1 MSKVTNKVNPINYD
15 WWKEDKENSQE
26 TTETTGTSDIPESVV
41 VDMPKE
47 ETKDDTTTVSPPSY
61 KRPIHE
67 TVVEENPDKELLE
80 RMQMSA
86 DLGKFATGLQW
97 DSVHNTLRNAGVN
110 PVSAKIAEDRLNGD
124 KEVGDYLTQIGMP
137 VDEEGYLDM
146 TYRPTEKGW
155 IKKIY
160 DEYIKKGYLE
170 AERDANGN
178 IVNLRRNREAS
189 VAPFIEEAVRNTPLP
204 KSFTAG
210 SQSKY
215 FSDITQSVI
224 AQMPKDENGRI
235 LYNGQYF
242 PFDEVYTGLYPAIA
256 QKVHEDML
264 DSNKEYF
271 DANFLRA
278 TGQTY
283 EDWYR
288 GYASKRVDE
297 MEVRIGE
304 LRDAVASDAEKVAYA
319 KGREVAMSSATL
331 VPASV
336 LGWASGKGAAAESK
350 KMFDDALEEINNFR
364 KNNFG
369 SGFQESFDT
378 LGFLTF
384 GLADLGST
392 YTQMQLL
399 EKARRGD
406 TLSDTEKNVLELL
419 NIQQEFA
426 TIKENLGWEASLGSK
441 IGSGI
446 GATVE
451 VLGPFGGAMMG
462 TSMVGNVVKL
472 STGVAKGAFKANV
485 KAVGKNILNNTLVGY
500 MRGAIAAP
508 LMPNTYTEYTKAL
521 KSQYAFNEDGS
532 ISFTPKNKRLAYMS
546 AYIDG
551 MNEIASEVY
560 GSTIGELI
568 GYGARTFGRV
578 TKLNKV
584 VDALY
589 TPVSKKVDDVL
600 SKVGDTPKAMA
611 FRRAVSNFV
620 DPMKG
625 LDPET
630 RELLRVA
637 GVQDGIF
644 AEATSEVA
652 GDFMATVMKDMVGAE
667 VNYDDYHDKDF
678 WLMQLAVA
686 GLYGGTM
693 STIGKAGE
701 AVSTYNYIAGVGE
714 QNRRIIDSVESAELR
729 DMLLAITADG
739 NIDRA
744 YIKLAGI
751 DWSAYHPT
759 DKDKAASFVRGSY
772 ALHAAMGSVQEDKRA
787 RAFAAEAQKLTS
799 NAYRGK
805 DGYTPVSNDPSLI
818 EVESEGR
825 TYYVIS
831 GVPADKSDTSML
843 NCVDMETG
851 EQKAILAAKANV
863 TSIKGVNEVLQQRYN
878 EMFSAQVEAERIES
892 IKSAYGQMERPTAEI
907 AKSLMAQCGIIPP
920 KEGDVVTLAD
930 GRSVEV
936 MQDLEDGTYVVRLQD
951 RVPLLFTVPFYNL
964 KSNDT
969 LTAAAQEL
977 MLGGKVESA
986 TREAVE
992 IADKAVENG
1001 AEVATSEAPSAQSNS
1016 VEQRFSIKEAGVA
1029 SEAQTTM
1036 EAQETEVANAV
1047 EDMENIPTTEDGEV
1061 DYDAIKSPTTF
1072 AKAYVKEAGSVKQAR
1087 TEVKEMRAAA
1097 EQELQKI
1104 VERGGKEY
1112 TASKKRAAAREQRA
1126 IQERIAFYDA
1136 VAREMELLETKTE
1149 AEFSN
1154 IIENE
1159 YSVQVS
1165 APVKKV
1171 VDGLAKELGLKV
1183 RFVEDADGQNAY
1195 ILGNE
1200 VVISY
1205 KNRQKSIAFLIG
1217 HEYTHRMQD
1226 VSPKQYAKFKSMVRE
1241 AIGEERWNSLV
1252 ENLKKEYEKQGKS
1265 ITDTQLEDEV
1275 TADAAGELVENRDVF
1290 IEHLQHK
1297 ASDVGFLGFL
1307 RTIFRGLANTLRRI
1321 GATDREKTILDI
1333 VSQLDYLI
1341 GSAARNVAKTS
1352 AQGEARYSARIA
1364 PEMDAT
1370 YLDAVERGDM
1380 EKAQQM
1386 VMEAAKLAM
1395 PNTKVVDEYGNPKV
1409 VYHQTNHS
1417 VYINRETGQN
1427 WDELDWRERMEW
1439 DERDDWDDY
1448 WEERDFN
1455 TFSRVNARTTQELDG
1470 FFFAPEYDEY
1480 HEYGDR
1486 TISAF
1491 LNITNPASFGD
1502 YNIDASRNNAGRD
1515 ERIRLQNEG
1524 YDGVINEEDGAI
1536 YEYIA
1541 FNPNQIKSAD
1551 PVTYDDNGNVIPL
1564 SERFNPRKE
1573 DIRYSM
1579 MSSIR
1584 ALNDALI
1591 DYYDT
1596 HDIEG
1601 LLSDIQEINE
1611 KLALN
1616 HPYLANTILDYVE
1629 DGNAEK
1635 VVERIKY
1642 LVDGFDEGYEYTTGE
1657 DIRYSLSNPYGG
1669 NSGYVGYSMS
1679 KRAAEARE
1687 EGRYPKSDF
1696 KKVYDMPQATLDV
1709 LVNAGV
1715 INDKEWHHTSVYG
1728 NKTTFYGWGAYGESP
1743 YMSEYYKA
1751 HKAEIDEAA
1760 KNHGD
1765 LTSFLDGF
1773 EAFETDVDANNTFI
1787 AQLKA
1792 QAEAERE
1799 AQRRAEEQLFQKR
1812 IDEYKRQMED
1822 SERKRAYVEAN
1833 LPAEFV
1839 ASNGVT
1845 IKPKG
1850 YGEYSAYRDGE
1861 AITSASSSNK
1871 RKAASKA
1878 RAEFKEQIVA
1888 PLEKAYA
1895 SQGEVKYS
1903 IITTEMDASTSAPAA
1918 ETQTI
1923 TTSNGDMIADVNEAQ
1938 GQALFSLR
1946 TYREGGRDVLADFL
1960 ATRVKDEALTE
1971 SEASEM
1977 MQQMDDI
1984 YAFCETMKDH
1994 YAPFGQWSE
2003 AKVVEGEDGK
2013 PALSVIKANGDY
2025 AMNLDFSLVC
2035 KKRRTLDA
2043 VLNKMVKSGMIKNV
2057 SQKDTTIAKINEVIR
2072 KYGFET
2078 ACALCFVDARRFQ
2091 VLKTARAFCDLYNG
2105 VVNLLVPKK
2114 KNIPINEFNF
2124 AGRSDATEVENGLE
2138 TMSDDAL
2145 NIEAVRKIGY
2155 QIVGKK
2161 KDGSDMYPKTV
2172 VAKIARHLVEH
2183 PEDRR
2188 YVSPSDF
2195 VSTAGFDKV
2204 KATKPAI
2211 MSLYNSKK
2219 GTGGPKAAYSDVQ
2232 YLNDIIKADW
2242 DADAAYAVGGV
2253 RVQSFSDYVPRMVF
2267 DYIQMVAE
2275 LAAKKLPAHAYTKEP
2290 LFAKT
2295 FGLTGLKI
2303 NLSLVPD
2310 VVADGIAAGLDAN
2323 GNYVWKTNE
2332 TFPYEE
2338 AVALQEAEGYRDNCG
2353 TIAVGVSD
2361 AHILKMLDDPNI
2373 RMVIPYH
2380 KSGLPKQVAKM
2391 NNVATFTDYTNVQNT
2406 THNGIALSKED
2417 AKNVPNY
2424 NELLREH
2431 KDARKAAQAYVEWCT
2446 ERGYTPKFAKFA
2458 THPNY
2463 YKLLEDFTTM
2473 VDGNYVPQG
2482 AMSFTFPTEQ
2492 SAFGSL
2498 ETLIEQGLEEDA
2510 VLEGMRDE
2518 RVDAIVDEV
2527 GEVLGVKPK
2536 YSLRTDGASIFYS
2549 NAQKAVLDIKQE
2561 KATPEQWLKMIEKA
2575 GGLKAGEDKWLGLSD
2590 WLKASTAK
2598 TLTKDEVLQYI
2609 ADNNFVIEE
2618 VEYADINIF
2627 DTEEYQ
2633 KYDWEFIDLEE
2644 EIRKERESETNAFMA
2659 DMKAKYDVPTKQK
2672 AFAVMT
2678 PQEHSEYE
2686 TLRRLENTMA
2696 VKMEVYSRMV
2706 EKYGTKF
2713 EESFGIAEGVQTTL
2727 RIKSQEKAAEFL
2739 GIEKLRAMSPTR
2751 KQYTTRG
2758 LENKREIALAVPS
2771 IEPYNQSDEIHFG
2784 DAGDGRAVAWIRF
2797 GETTDGEGNRVLVI
2811 DEIQSKRHQDGREKG
2826 YKDETQIKAI
2836 RERIK
2841 ELESARTEAAKKIL
2855 HRQGYSHY
2863 TDENWS
2869 KFDPDVEEKA
2879 EKGLLGSKEEMAY
2892 IKGLNEEIQN
2902 LYAEGRKLYN
2912 GIPSAPFEKNWA
2924 ELAMKRMLRYAA
2936 ENGYDYV
2943 AWTTGEQQSERYDMG
2958 NVISEIAYW
2967 KEGDEYGVS
2976 AGNNEDLQVIDQR
2989 IYSYDQL
2996 VQTFGRKIADDIAN
3010 DAGVKESVLGY
3021 PEDPNVHY
3029 INGEDLRIGGE
3040 GMKAF
3045 YDQMLPSFVKK
3056 YTKKWGAEVGEV
3068 TMPNLEENNTMHAVN
3083 VTDAMRESVMQG
3095 QPRFSII
3102 GEKGAAKI
3110 FEDDSYGSPA
3120 VDLEVAREMEAEGKD
3135 VLSIRLATGW
3145 ERGADDKWRYEIMD
3159 GEYHHPADMS
3169 QPVRLSDILDNPA
3182 LYEAYPDL
3190 ADMKVEFKPLDKNR
3204 NGYYDG
3210 KGIVINSGK
3219 GQAQNASTL
3228 IHEIQHAIQ
3237 HREGFAQGGN
3247 SKSFEEGLDEIE
3259 AKLTVLKGDFD
3270 NLIRSSKGEHLLRRL
3285 YIATKAL
3292 GKMLQINYL
3301 NAKKDIIEYDA
3312 YQRYRKLAGEVEA
3325 RNVQARHAMSRH
3337 ERAWTPIGETEDVAR
3352 ESQEFVYRTAQSSSD
3367 APRYSVRREDVD
3379 NGNIDNAI
3387 ESLDTARTELERI
3400 VKEKKLTKAE
3410 KHTVMRGVKALIS
3423 QELRDG
3429 LLRFTRNSDI
3439 LRMMD
3444 AVNEAK
3450 APDAMLNAV
3459 IRAMRSI
3466 YGIKYRKEY
3475 ARMRSLTKTK
3485 ITLGVTE
3492 VNPED
3497 FLDRLIREKKITG
3510 KEAQLVVE
3518 NYWKRVNARGVSVAK
3533 YVDNDTRQV
3542 MEFVNAM
3549 MDIEKAKALLTEDM
3563 KKKMSLGT
3571 PPQDIIRA
3579 VRTTIENDEIADG
3592 KLAEALKDESLK
3604 QQIIDITDVLEEY
3617 WTALDQ
3623 YSSIT
3628 EDKTPEEVNSVMPDI
3643 IKHMANANDTIEGL
3657 LKTGKVKL
3665 SEERKQ
3671 RKMQERY
3678 LIYDALQDMGVTN
3691 TNGDRILEDTRDFRR
3706 RVWHRV
3712 KGEVG
3717 KWPGI
3722 ALGSMEYMLR
3732 KIGVNAPMGE
3742 GRIFNHFAPKL
3753 QRAYDKTF
3761 TALAECNKAL
3771 DEKCKSLWG
3780 KTYAEM
3786 QKMAE
3791 NTKVGQTYHERDIY
3805 VTQAIYLL
3813 AMWEQ
3818 PDARAALEKKQ
3829 GMDVALVDKIRQ
3841 ALDALDPRWREFSE
3855 WVVKEFLP
3863 SRREK
3868 YNAVH
3873 RKIFGTS
3880 LGNVPN
3886 YFPIKRAGESIHSV
3900 VDVSIPEMDAL
3911 PSTIVGSIVERT
3923 KNVLPIDV
3931 ETSFFEALNE
3941 NITTME
3947 GWAEMV
3953 GIIRDFNT
3961 LLSNRTVREAMN
3973 DIAPYMYSDFKKAAQ
3988 VATLSYVG
3996 KTPDIDKNVGTVLS
4010 RMWAGTKISFR
4021 LYTAFKQLSSALLFA
4036 GYSGDPEFQARLLWR
4051 YLGSVNKARM
4061 GMMLGILRGESIL
4074 TESSVVN
4081 PDVLGNIKWCMEN
4094 LPSFRQRWESRVAG
4108 FEVMKRTLGNK
4119 SWKQRTWV
4127 NAMDE
4132 VVQKVA
4138 TFGFKPNAFV
4148 DAFTVAAGA
4157 RTIFDYEYERLQ
4169 EEEGYNEEQA
4179 RVLAIV
4185 KAEMAFNSSQQS
4197 SEGLYLAPLQV
4208 DRSLLS
4214 SAVSTFMNASFAMS
4228 RNATQGIYELIRSA
4242 SKELAEIEDMTY
4254 RRMIAPYKKVI
4265 KETIAEERAAGAFAD
4280 ENAEVSRYTE
4290 LLEAAKAQVLPRV
4303 KEIAKKK
4310 LRDAKIKAVLA
4321 VVIYGYGGQFAFQLM
4336 AELPTLLFGDDDEEK
4351 KQIVKDTAINS
4362 LWSAPL
4368 SMIPVI
4374 NLIPAAVAGYDINLF
4389 PAVDELGEDIGKII
4403 KGIAKVGVNIEV
4415 ANITVRL
4422 GLRWGLGLDIDTWK
4436 NIYLGVEN
4444 MFEDGVS
4451 AEAILKVM
4459 NGPETQIRK
4468 IIGQRRDDESE
4479 KEYIERIMRFY
4490 SIAENPMFSAY
4501 PDAGKYYEGYEI
4513 EGKGINYFDYHGGS
4527 PKGMTDRDMQRIDF
4541 EKAYRRNIV
4550 LRYGGGKEYARFKD
4564 IDEKFNEYVKTI
4576 GSPEDVYWRGYYETK
4591 MENLEE
4597 KEWSDLMTL
4606 KAEVNG
4612 YEKWLQHFTGSDESY
4627 YEVVKEVEEM
4637 KQKFNETYEQFK

>member
-1 MSKVTNKVNPINYD
+1 MA
-15 WWKEDKENSQE
+15 E
-26 TTETTGTSDIPESVV
+26 
-41 VDMPKE
+41 
-47 ETKDDTTTVSPPSY
+47 
-61 KRPIHE
+61 
-67 TVVEENPDKELLE
+67 
-80 RMQMSA
+80 
-86 DLGKFATGLQW
+86 GKT
-97 DSVHNTLRNAGVN
+97 D
-110 PVSAKIAEDRLNGD
+110 
-124 KEVGDYLTQIGMP
+124 
-137 VDEEGYLDM
+137 
-146 TYRPTEKGW
+146 
-155 IKKIY
+155 
-160 DEYIKKGYLE
+160 E
-170 AERDANGN
+170 AENVTITMYRGVDKTKQK
-178 IVNLRRNREAS
+178 REAS
-189 VAPFIEEAVRNTPLP
+189 FRNGDWITP
-204 KSFTAG
+204 S
-210 SQSKY
+210 
-215 FSDITQSVI
+215 
-224 AQMPKDENGRI
+224 R
-235 LYNGQYF
+235 
-242 PFDEVYTGLYPAIA
+242 
-256 QKVHEDML
+256 
-264 DSNKEYF
+264 
-271 DANFLRA
+271 
-278 TGQTY
+278 
-283 EDWYR
+283 
-288 GYASKRVDE
+288 
-297 MEVRIGE
+297 
-304 LRDAVASDAEKVAYA
+304 
-319 KGREVAMSSATL
+319 
-331 VPASV
+331 
-336 LGWASGKGAAAESK
+336 
-350 KMFDDALEEINNFR
+350 
-364 KNNFG
+364 
-369 SGFQESFDT
+369 
-378 LGFLTF
+378 
-384 GLADLGST
+384 
-392 YTQMQLL
+392 
-399 EKARRGD
+399 
-406 TLSDTEKNVLELL
+406 
-419 NIQQEFA
+419 
-426 TIKENLGWEASLGSK
+426 
-441 IGSGI
+441 
-446 GATVE
+446 
-451 VLGPFGGAMMG
+451 
-462 TSMVGNVVKL
+462 
-472 STGVAKGAFKANV
+472 
-485 KAVGKNILNNTLVGY
+485 
-500 MRGAIAAP
+500 
-508 LMPNTYTEYTKAL
+508 
-521 KSQYAFNEDGS
+521 
-532 ISFTPKNKRLAYMS
+532 
-546 AYIDG
+546 
-551 MNEIASEVY
+551 
-560 GSTIGELI
+560 
-568 GYGARTFGRV
+568 
-578 TKLNKV
+578 
-584 VDALY
+584 
-589 TPVSKKVDDVL
+589 
-600 SKVGDTPKAMA
+600 
-611 FRRAVSNFV
+611 
-620 DPMKG
+620 
-625 LDPET
+625 
-630 RELLRVA
+630 
-637 GVQDGIF
+637 
-644 AEATSEVA
+644 
-652 GDFMATVMKDMVGAE
+652 
-667 VNYDDYHDKDF
+667 
-678 WLMQLAVA
+678 
-686 GLYGGTM
+686 
-693 STIGKAGE
+693 
-701 AVSTYNYIAGVGE
+701 
-714 QNRRIIDSVESAELR
+714 
-729 DMLLAITADG
+729 
-739 NIDRA
+739 
-744 YIKLAGI
+744 
-751 DWSAYHPT
+751 
-759 DKDKAASFVRGSY
+759 SY
-772 ALHAAMGSVQEDKRA
+772 ALLSAPYGKA
-787 RAFAAEAQKLTS
+787 R
-799 NAYRGK
+799 
-805 DGYTPVSNDPSLI
+805 
-818 EVESEGR
+818 
-825 TYYVIS
+825 VIS
-831 GVPADKSDTSML
+831 
-843 NCVDMETG
+843 
-851 EQKAILAAKANV
+851 Q
-863 TSIKGVNEVLQQRYN
+863 
-878 EMFSAQVEAERIES
+878 
-892 IKSAYGQMERPTAEI
+892 
-907 AKSLMAQCGIIPP
+907 
-920 KEGDVVTLAD
+920 
-930 GRSVEV
+930 
-936 MQDLEDGTYVVRLQD
+936 
-951 RVPLLFTVPFYNL
+951 
-964 KSNDT
+964 
-969 LTAAAQEL
+969 
-977 MLGGKVESA
+977 
-986 TREAVE
+986 
-992 IADKAVENG
+992 
-1001 AEVATSEAPSAQSNS
+1001 
-1016 VEQRFSIKEAGVA
+1016 
-1029 SEAQTTM
+1029 
-1036 EAQETEVANAV
+1036 
-1047 EDMENIPTTEDGEV
+1047 
-1061 DYDAIKSPTTF
+1061 
-1072 AKAYVKEAGSVKQAR
+1072 
-1087 TEVKEMRAAA
+1087 EVKLKDIWWDGNSINEW
-1097 EQELQKI
+1097 
-1104 VERGGKEY
+1104 G
-1112 TASKKRAAAREQRA
+1112 
-1126 IQERIAFYDA
+1126 YDDGA
-1136 VAREMELLETKTE
+1136 NYGYRDTKNNRKLLE
-1149 AEFSN
+1149 
-1154 IIENE
+1154 
-1159 YSVQVS
+1159 
-1165 APVKKV
+1165 
-1171 VDGLAKELGLKV
+1171 
-1183 RFVEDADGQNAY
+1183 
-1195 ILGNE
+1195 
-1200 VVISY
+1200 
-1205 KNRQKSIAFLIG
+1205 
-1217 HEYTHRMQD
+1217 
-1226 VSPKQYAKFKSMVRE
+1226 
-1241 AIGEERWNSLV
+1241 
-1252 ENLKKEYEKQGKS
+1252 
-1265 ITDTQLEDEV
+1265 
-1275 TADAAGELVENRDVF
+1275 
-1290 IEHLQHK
+1290 
-1297 ASDVGFLGFL
+1297 
-1307 RTIFRGLANTLRRI
+1307 
-1321 GATDREKTILDI
+1321 
-1333 VSQLDYLI
+1333 
-1341 GSAARNVAKTS
+1341 
-1352 AQGEARYSARIA
+1352 
-1364 PEMDAT
+1364 
-1370 YLDAVERGDM
+1370 
-1380 EKAQQM
+1380 
-1386 VMEAAKLAM
+1386 
-1395 PNTKVVDEYGNPKV
+1395 
-1409 VYHQTNHS
+1409 
-1417 VYINRETGQN
+1417 
-1427 WDELDWRERMEW
+1427 
-1439 DERDDWDDY
+1439 
-1448 WEERDFN
+1448 
-1455 TFSRVNARTTQELDG
+1455 
-1470 FFFAPEYDEY
+1470 
-1480 HEYGDR
+1480 
-1486 TISAF
+1486 
-1491 LNITNPASFGD
+1491 
-1502 YNIDASRNNAGRD
+1502 
-1515 ERIRLQNEG
+1515 
-1524 YDGVINEEDGAI
+1524 
-1536 YEYIA
+1536 
-1541 FNPNQIKSAD
+1541 
-1551 PVTYDDNGNVIPL
+1551 PVTYDDAGNIIPL
-1564 SERFNPRKE
+1564 SERFNPKKE
-1573 DIRYSM
+1573 DIRYS
-1579 MSSIR
+1579 I
-1584 ALNDALI
+1584 
-1591 DYYDT
+1591 
-1596 HDIEG
+1596 
-1601 LLSDIQEINE
+1601 
-1611 KLALN
+1611 
-1616 HPYLANTILDYVE
+1616 
-1629 DGNAEK
+1629 
-1635 VVERIKY
+1635 
-1642 LVDGFDEGYEYTTGE
+1642 
-1657 DIRYSLSNPYGG
+1657 SNPYGG

-1696 KKVYDMPQATLDV
+1696 KKVYDMPQATLEA

-1728 NKTTFYGWGAYGESP
+1728 NKTTFYGWGTYGESP

-1751 HKAEIDEAA
+1751 HKTEIDEAA
-1760 KNHGD
+1760 KSHGD
-1765 LTSFLDGF
+1765 LTPFLDGF
-1773 EAFETDVDANNTFI
+1773 EEFEGNVDANDTFI

-1792 QAEAERE
+1792 QVEAERE
-1799 AQRRAEEQLFQKR
+1799 AQRREEERLFQKR
-1812 IDEYKRQMED
+1812 IDEAKRKIED

-1833 LPAEFV
+1833 LPSEFV

-1850 YGEYSAYRDGE
+1850 YGEYPAYRDGE

-1878 RAEFKEQIVA
+1878 RAEFKEQIVV

-1895 SQGEVKYS
+1895 PQSQSKFSLIGE
-1903 IITTEMDASTSAPAA
+1903 IGAANLDAV

-1923 TTSNGDMIADVNEAQ
+1923 TTSNGDMIADVNEATGQ
-1938 GQALFSLR
+1938 GRFSLR
-1946 TYREGGRDVLADFL
+1946 TYRESGRDVLADFL
-1960 ATRVKDEALTE
+1960 GTRVSDGALTE
-1971 SEASEM
+1971 AEAQDM
-1977 MQQMDDI
+1977 VQQMDDI
-1984 YAFCETMKDH
+1984 YAFCETMKDR

-2043 VLNKMVKSGMIKNV
+2043 VLNKMVKNGMLKNV

-2124 AGRSDATEVENGLE
+2124 AGRNDVTEVENGLE

-2155 QIVGKK
+2155 QVVGKK

-2172 VAKIARHLVEH
+2172 IAKIARHLVEH

-2406 THNGIALSKED
+2406 TRNGIALSKED

-2431 KDARKAAQAYVEWCT
+2431 KDARKAAQAYVDWCT

-2482 AMSFTFPTEQ
+2482 AMSFTFPTEE

-2510 VLEGMRDE
+2510 VLEGMRDVK
-2518 RVDAIVDEV
+2518 VDAIVEEV
-2527 GEVLGVKPK
+2527 GEVLGVQPK
-2536 YSLRTDGASIFYS
+2536 FSL
-2549 NAQKAVLDIKQE
+2549 
-2561 KATPEQWLKMIEKA
+2561 
-2575 GGLKAGEDKWLGLSD
+2575 
-2590 WLKASTAK
+2590 
-2598 TLTKDEVLQYI
+2598 
-2609 ADNNFVIEE
+2609 
-2618 VEYADINIF
+2618 
-2627 DTEEYQ
+2627 
-2633 KYDWEFIDLEE
+2633 
-2644 EIRKERESETNAFMA
+2644 
-2659 DMKAKYDVPTKQK
+2659 
-2672 AFAVMT
+2672 
-2678 PQEHSEYE
+2678 
-2686 TLRRLENTMA
+2686 
-2696 VKMEVYSRMV
+2696 
-2706 EKYGTKF
+2706 
-2713 EESFGIAEGVQTTL
+2713 
-2727 RIKSQEKAAEFL
+2727 
-2739 GIEKLRAMSPTR
+2739 
-2751 KQYTTRG
+2751 
-2758 LENKREIALAVPS
+2758 
-2771 IEPYNQSDEIHFG
+2771 
-2784 DAGDGRAVAWIRF
+2784 
-2797 GETTDGEGNRVLVI
+2797 
-2811 DEIQSKRHQDGREKG
+2811 
-2826 YKDETQIKAI
+2826 
-2836 RERIK
+2836 
-2841 ELESARTEAAKKIL
+2841 
-2855 HRQGYSHY
+2855 
-2863 TDENWS
+2863 
-2869 KFDPDVEEKA
+2869 
-2879 EKGLLGSKEEMAY
+2879 
-2892 IKGLNEEIQN
+2892 
-2902 LYAEGRKLYN
+2902 
-2912 GIPSAPFEKNWA
+2912 
-2924 ELAMKRMLRYAA
+2924 
-2936 ENGYDYV
+2936 
-2943 AWTTGEQQSERYDMG
+2943 
-2958 NVISEIAYW
+2958 
-2967 KEGDEYGVS
+2967 
-2976 AGNNEDLQVIDQR
+2976 
-2989 IYSYDQL
+2989 
-2996 VQTFGRKIADDIAN
+2996 
-3010 DAGVKESVLGY
+3010 
-3021 PEDPNVHY
+3021 
-3029 INGEDLRIGGE
+3029 
-3040 GMKAF
+3040 
-3045 YDQMLPSFVKK
+3045 
-3056 YTKKWGAEVGEV
+3056 
-3068 TMPNLEENNTMHAVN
+3068 
-3083 VTDAMRESVMQG
+3083 
-3095 QPRFSII
+3095 I

-3110 FEDDSYGSPA
+3110 FEDDTYGSPA

-3135 VLSIRLATGW
+3135 TLSIRLATGW

-3190 ADMKVEFKPLDKNR
+3190 ADMKVEFKPLDENR

-3210 KGIVINSGK
+3210 KGIVINSEK

-3270 NLIRSSKGEHLLRRL
+3270 NLIRSGKGEHLLRRL

-3301 NAKKDIIEYDA
+3301 NAKKDVIEYDA

-3379 NGNIDNAI
+3379 SGNIDNVI
-3387 ESLDTARTELERI
+3387 ESLDTARAELERI
-3400 VKEKKLTKAE
+3400 TRDKKLTNTE
-3410 KHTVMRGVKALIS
+3410 KNAVMRGVKALIS

-3429 LLRFTRNSDI
+3429 LSRFTRKNDI

-3450 APDAMLNAV
+3450 APNAMLNAV
-3459 IRAMRSI
+3459 NRAMQSI
-3466 YGIKYRKEY
+3466 YGIKYRKEF
-3475 ARMRSLTKTK
+3475 ARMTSLTKSK
-3485 ITLGVTE
+3485 ITLGVTN
-3492 VNPED
+3492 VDPEA
-3497 FLDRLIREKKITG
+3497 FLDRLVREKKITDA
-3510 KEAQLVVE
+3510 EARRVID
-3518 NYWKRVNARGVSVAK
+3518 NYWKGVNASGVSIAK
-3533 YVDNDTRQV
+3533 YVDNDTRRV

-3549 MDIEKAKALLTEDM
+3549 MDIEKAKALLSPYM
-3563 KKKMSLGT
+3563 KKKMSLDT

-3617 WTALDQ
+3617 WIALDL
-3623 YSSIT
+3623 YNSISEEMT
-3628 EDKTPEEVNSVMPDI
+3628 AEEVNSVMPDVI
-3643 IKHMANANDTIEGL
+3643 EHMANANATVEEL
-3657 LKTGKVKL
+3657 LRSGKVKL

-3671 RKMQERY
+3671 RKMQERF

-3691 TNGDRILEDTRDFRR
+3691 PIDGRTIEVTREQRR
-3706 RVWHRV
+3706 KVWYKT
-3712 KGEVG
+3712 KGLAG
-3717 KWPGI
+3717 NTIGA

-3761 TALAECNKAL
+3761 AALAECNKAL
-3771 DEKCKSLWG
+3771 DDKCKSLWG

-3791 NTKVGQTYHERDIY
+3791 NTKVGQTYHERDVY

-3829 GMDVALVDKIRQ
+3829 GMDDALADKIRQ

-3880 LGNVPN
+3880 LGYVPN

-3941 NITTME
+3941 NLTTME

-3961 LLSNRTVREAMN
+3961 LLSNRTVREVMN
-3973 DIAPYMYSDFKKAAQ
+3973 DIAPNMHSDFKKAAQ

-4036 GYSGDPEFQARLLWR
+4036 GYSGDPKFQARLLWR

-4061 GMMLGILRGESIL
+4061 EMMLGVLRGESIL

-4094 LPSFRQRWESRVAG
+4094 LPSFRQRWESGVAG
-4108 FEVMKRTLGNK
+4108 MEVMKRTLGNK

-4138 TFGFKPNAFV
+4138 KFGFKPNAFV

-4157 RTIFDYEYERLQ
+4157 RTIFDYEYKRLQ
-4169 EEEGYNEEQA
+4169 EEEGYNEKQA

-4228 RNATQGIYELIRSA
+4228 RNVTQGVYELIRSA

-4290 LLEAAKAQVLPRV
+4290 LMEAAKAQVLPRV

-4310 LRDAKIKAVLA
+4310 LRDAKIKAALA
-4321 VVIYGYGGQFAFQLM
+4321 VIIYGYGGQFAFQLM

-4351 KQIVKDTAINS
+4351 KQIVKDLAINC

-4368 SMIPVI
+4368 SMIPVF
-4374 NLIPAAVAGYDINLF
+4374 NLIPAAAAGYRINLF
-4389 PAVDELGEDIGKII
+4389 PAVDELGEDIGKIL
-4403 KGIAKVGVNIEV
+4403 KVIAKDGVNIEV
-4415 ANITVRL
+4415 AKITARL

-4436 NIYLGVEN
+4436 NVYLGVES
-4444 MFEDGVS
+4444 MLEDGVS

-4527 PKGMTDRDMQRIDF
+4527 PKGMTDRDMQRIDY

-4550 LRYGGGKEYARFKD
+4550 LRYGGGKEYARHQE
-4564 IDEKFNEYVKTI
+4564 IDEKFNEYAKTI
-4576 GSPEDVYWRGYYETK
+4576 GSPEDVYWRGYYEPK
-4591 MENLEE
+4591 MENLGE

-4606 KAEVNG
+4606 KTEVNG

-4627 YEVVKEVEEM
+4627 YEVVKEVEGM

>member
-1 MSKVTNKVNPINYD
+1 MSKVTNKKNPINYD
-15 WWKEDKENSQE
+15 WWKEDEENSQE
-26 TTETTGTSDIPESVV
+26 TTEIPESVV

-47 ETKDDTTTVSPPSY
+47 EAKDDTSTVSPPSY

-86 DLGKFATGLQW
+86 DLSKFATGLQW
-97 DSVHNTLRNAGVN
+97 DSIHNTLRNAGVN
-110 PVSAKIAEDRLNGD
+110 PVSAKIAEDRLKGD

-146 TYRPTEKGW
+146 NYKPTEKGW
-155 IKKIY
+155 GKKIY

-189 VAPFIEEAVRNTPLP
+189 VAPLIEEAVRNTPLP

-242 PFDEVYTGLYPAIA
+242 PFEEVYTGLYPAIA

-288 GYASKRVDE
+288 DFASKRVDE

-304 LRDAVASDAEKVAYA
+304 LRDAVAADAEKVAYA

-419 NIQQEFA
+419 NILQEFA

-441 IGSGI
+441 IGGGV

-451 VLGPFGGAMMG
+451 MLGPFGGAMMG

-508 LMPNTYTEYTKAL
+508 LMPNTYAEYTKAL
-521 KSQYAFNEDGS
+521 KSQYKFNEDGS
-532 ISFTPKNKRLAYMS
+532 ISFTPTNKRLAYMS

-578 TKLNKV
+578 AKLNKV

-701 AVSTYNYIAGVGE
+701 AVSTYDYIAGVGE
-714 QNRRIIDSVESAELR
+714 QNRRIIDSIESAELR

-772 ALHAAMGSVQEDKRA
+772 ALHAAMGSVQEDTRA
-787 RAFAAEAQKLTS
+787 KAFAVEAQKLTS

-805 DGYTPVSNDPSLI
+805 DGYAPVSNDPSLI

-825 TYYVIS
+825 KYYVIS

-843 NCVDMETG
+843 TCMDMETG

-951 RVPLLFTVPFYNL
+951 KVPLLFTVPFYNL

-977 MLGGKVESA
+977 MLEGKVENA

-992 IADKAVENG
+992 VAEKAVENG
-1001 AEVATSEAPSAQSNS
+1001 AEVATTETPSAQSNA
-1016 VEQRFSIKEAGVA
+1016 VERRLSIKETEEA

-1061 DYDAIKSPTTF
+1061 DYDAIKSPKTF
-1072 AKAYVKEAGSVKQAR
+1072 AKTYVKEAGSVKQAH

-1183 RFVEDADGQNAY
+1183 RFVEDAAGQNAY

-1200 VVISY
+1200 VVISH

-1226 VSPKQYAKFKSMVRE
+1226 ASPKQYAKFKSMVRE

-1307 RTIFRGLANTLRRI
+1307 RMIFRGLANTLRRI

-1341 GSAARNVAKTS
+1341 DSAARNVAKVS
-1352 AQGEARYSARIA
+1352 AESDARYSARVT
-1364 PEMDAT
+1364 PEMDAE
-1370 YLDAVERGDM
+1370 YLEAVEKGDM
-1380 EKAQQM
+1380 DTAQRM
-1386 VMEAAKLAM
+1386 VMEAAEKA
-1395 PNTKVVDEYGNPKV
+1395 G
-1409 VYHQTNHS
+1409 
-1417 VYINRETGQN
+1417 YIN
-1427 WDELDWRERMEW
+1427 DESWRMNHRAPRK
-1439 DERDDWDDY
+1439 DE
-1448 WEERDFN
+1448 ENANPFN
-1455 TFSRVNARTTQELDG
+1455 TEKIV
-1470 FFFAPEYDEY
+1470 PEDFWEHPEWYTNIRHSSETRESYYAMKPAIDKYKRLMAEGKTDEA
-1480 HEYGDR
+1480 ENV
-1486 TISAF
+1486 TITLYRGVDKTA
-1491 LNITNPASFGD
+1491 NKREASFRNGD
-1502 YNIDASRNNAGRD
+1502 WITPSRSYALLSVPYGKARVISQEVKLKDIWWDGNS
-1515 ERIRLQNEG
+1515 INEWG
-1524 YDGVINEEDGAI
+1524 YDDGAN
-1536 YEYIA
+1536 YGYRDTK
-1541 FNPNQIKSAD
+1541 NNRKLLD
-1551 PVTYDDNGNVIPL
+1551 PVTYDDAGNVIPL

-1629 DGNAEK
+1629 DGNAEN

-1657 DIRYSLSNPYGG
+1657 DIRYSLMQPTDEEVTFDNFFLNTSAIFTHTNEVPKATPDFVSKSGSRYWYGEDERGKYVIRQSDHWSVDMRDEDTIEKFNDNPREYNNIASCFWGIDMRGYQPQKYETINSENVKFVDYISNLHRLRIIF
-1669 NSGYVGYSMS
+1669 NN
-1679 KRAAEARE
+1679 
-1687 EGRYPKSDF
+1687 GRYTDRYVAPIDMRPYYTMRNEGKS
-1696 KKVYDMPQATLDV
+1696 M
-1709 LVNAGV
+1709 
-1715 INDKEWHHTSVYG
+1715 
-1728 NKTTFYGWGAYGESP
+1728 
-1743 YMSEYYKA
+1743 
-1751 HKAEIDEAA
+1751 AEM
-1760 KNHGD
+1760 N
-1765 LTSFLDGF
+1765 
-1773 EAFETDVDANNTFI
+1773 
-1787 AQLKA
+1787 
-1792 QAEAERE
+1792 
-1799 AQRRAEEQLFQKR
+1799 
-1812 IDEYKRQMED
+1812 
-1822 SERKRAYVEAN
+1822 AYVVDMVNEKYNVKPIPRKLTAKAY
-1833 LPAEFV
+1833 LDEFTKWED
-1839 ASNGVT
+1839 A
-1845 IKPKG
+1845 
-1850 YGEYSAYRDGE
+1850 
-1861 AITSASSSNK
+1861 SAS
-1871 RKAASKA
+1871 
-1878 RAEFKEQIVA
+1878 A
-1888 PLEKAYA
+1888 P
-1895 SQGEVKYS
+1895 
-1903 IITTEMDASTSAPAA
+1903 TA
-1918 ETQTI
+1918 ETQTL
-1923 TTSNGDMIADVNEAQ
+1923 TTANGDMVANVNEATGQ
-1938 GQALFSLR
+1938 GRFSLR
-1946 TYREGGRDVLADFL
+1946 TYREGGRDVLTGFL
-1960 ATRVKDEALTE
+1960 ATRVSDGALTE
-1971 SEASEM
+1971 AEAQDM
-1977 MQQMDDI
+1977 VQQMDDI

-2043 VLNKMVKSGMIKNV
+2043 VLNEMVKRGMIKGM

-2124 AGRSDATEVENGLE
+2124 AGRSDATAVENGLE

-2155 QIVGKK
+2155 QVVGKK

-2172 VAKIARHLVEH
+2172 IAKIARHLVEH

-2275 LAAKKLPAHAYTKEP
+2275 LAAKKLPAHAYTKEH

-2295 FGLTGLKI
+2295 FGLTGMKI

-2332 TFPYEE
+2332 TFPYED

-2406 THNGIALSKED
+2406 TRNGIALSKED

-2431 KDARKAAQAYVEWCT
+2431 KDARKAAQAYVDWCT

-2473 VDGNYVPQG
+2473 VDGNYVPQS
-2482 AMSFTFPTEQ
+2482 AMTFTFPTEE

-2510 VLEGMRDE
+2510 VLEGMRDVK
-2518 RVDAIVDEV
+2518 VDAIVEEV
-2527 GEVLGVKPK
+2527 GEVLGVQPK
-2536 YSLRTDGASIFYS
+2536 FSL
-2549 NAQKAVLDIKQE
+2549 
-2561 KATPEQWLKMIEKA
+2561 
-2575 GGLKAGEDKWLGLSD
+2575 
-2590 WLKASTAK
+2590 
-2598 TLTKDEVLQYI
+2598 
-2609 ADNNFVIEE
+2609 
-2618 VEYADINIF
+2618 
-2627 DTEEYQ
+2627 
-2633 KYDWEFIDLEE
+2633 
-2644 EIRKERESETNAFMA
+2644 
-2659 DMKAKYDVPTKQK
+2659 
-2672 AFAVMT
+2672 
-2678 PQEHSEYE
+2678 
-2686 TLRRLENTMA
+2686 
-2696 VKMEVYSRMV
+2696 
-2706 EKYGTKF
+2706 
-2713 EESFGIAEGVQTTL
+2713 
-2727 RIKSQEKAAEFL
+2727 
-2739 GIEKLRAMSPTR
+2739 
-2751 KQYTTRG
+2751 
-2758 LENKREIALAVPS
+2758 
-2771 IEPYNQSDEIHFG
+2771 
-2784 DAGDGRAVAWIRF
+2784 
-2797 GETTDGEGNRVLVI
+2797 
-2811 DEIQSKRHQDGREKG
+2811 
-2826 YKDETQIKAI
+2826 
-2836 RERIK
+2836 
-2841 ELESARTEAAKKIL
+2841 
-2855 HRQGYSHY
+2855 
-2863 TDENWS
+2863 
-2869 KFDPDVEEKA
+2869 
-2879 EKGLLGSKEEMAY
+2879 
-2892 IKGLNEEIQN
+2892 
-2902 LYAEGRKLYN
+2902 
-2912 GIPSAPFEKNWA
+2912 
-2924 ELAMKRMLRYAA
+2924 
-2936 ENGYDYV
+2936 
-2943 AWTTGEQQSERYDMG
+2943 
-2958 NVISEIAYW
+2958 
-2967 KEGDEYGVS
+2967 
-2976 AGNNEDLQVIDQR
+2976 
-2989 IYSYDQL
+2989 
-2996 VQTFGRKIADDIAN
+2996 
-3010 DAGVKESVLGY
+3010 
-3021 PEDPNVHY
+3021 
-3029 INGEDLRIGGE
+3029 
-3040 GMKAF
+3040 
-3045 YDQMLPSFVKK
+3045 
-3056 YTKKWGAEVGEV
+3056 
-3068 TMPNLEENNTMHAVN
+3068 
-3083 VTDAMRESVMQG
+3083 
-3095 QPRFSII
+3095 I

-3110 FEDDSYGSPA
+3110 FEDDTYGSPA

-3135 VLSIRLATGW
+3135 ALSIRLATGW

-3190 ADMKVEFKPLDKNR
+3190 ADMKVEYKPLDENS

-3210 KGIVINSGK
+3210 RGIVINSEK

-3259 AKLTVLKGDFD
+3259 EKLTVLKGDFD
-3270 NLIRSSKGEHLLRRL
+3270 NLIRSGKGEHLLRRL

-3301 NAKKDIIEYDA
+3301 NAKKDVIEYDA

-3352 ESQEFVYRTAQSSSD
+3352 ESQEFVYRTAASSSD
-3367 APRYSVRREDVD
+3367 VPRYSVRREDVARKD
-3379 NGNIDNAI
+3379 QEMLFDEYNASAADARYSIIHDMTEEDAYQASLLEEAMRMEREATSNGMDITQEIADRTGWVHLADGTWKYYGEGKLDI
-3387 ESLDTARTELERI
+3387 TDKSSAERAAFRWLESKKAVKVEQVKKTYAPLIKSAENNEVKTQLEFERDTALAQIEAEY
-3400 VKEKKLTKAE
+3400 KEIFEDFDNNPDTYVREHQEAESYNANLDMYVGSLTKARKEVERLERNAKKRKLSDEE
-3410 KHTVMRGVKALIS
+3410 KMAAMRAVKSAVAK
-3423 QELRDG
+3423 ELRDG
-3429 LLRFTRNSDI
+3429 LGRYTRKYDI
-3439 LRMMD
+3439 QRMMD
-3444 AVNEAK
+3444 AVSDART
-3450 APDAMLNAV
+3450 PYAMLKA
-3459 IRAMRSI
+3459 IDKAMESLFE
-3466 YGIKYRKEY
+3466 IKWRREC
-3475 ARMRSLTKTK
+3475 ARMQMLTKSKISYGVTAIDASSFLNTFVSDHK
-3485 ITLGVTE
+3485 ITAA
-3492 VNPED
+3492 D
-3497 FLDRLIREKKITG
+3497 ARKIM
-3510 KEAQLVVE
+3510 
-3518 NYWKRVNARGVSVAK
+3518 NDYWRGTKANGVSVAK
-3533 YVDNDTRQV
+3533 YIDDTTRQA
-3542 MEFVNAM
+3542 MEFISEMAEYTEARARFS
-3549 MDIEKAKALLTEDM
+3549 DIEATEIIAFTRKLREKLEDYTSLNDYKLKTALANDAVRKAVIDAVDILEMYWKAQELQLSLNDDKHRRDISALEIKAK
-3563 KKKMSLGT
+3563 
-3571 PPQDIIRA
+3571 
-3579 VRTTIENDEIADG
+3579 EITAQLREVNQQIKDLADG
-3592 KLAEALKDESLK
+3592 KVVVTPSGVKDRDLLRKELQERYNTLLAER
-3604 QQIIDITDVLEEY
+3604 EEAY
-3617 WTALDQ
+3617 AEM
-3623 YSSIT
+3623 Y
-3628 EDKTPEEVNSVMPDI
+3628 NAMPDI
-3643 IKHMANANDTIEGL
+3643 INLMQDANRAVETL
-3657 LKTGKVKL
+3657 LRTGKVNL
-3665 SEERKQ
+3665 AAERTK
-3671 RKMQERY
+3671 RKEHEKELIDDVLADLASPASPQKHHIDLRDKSIFER
-3678 LIYDALQDMGVTN
+3678 
-3691 TNGDRILEDTRDFRR
+3691 
-3706 RVWHRV
+3706 
-3712 KGEVG
+3712 
-3717 KWPGI
+3717 I
-3722 ALGSMEYMLR
+3722 ATVIGSFIGAPLGSMDYMLR
-3732 KIGVNAPMGE
+3732 AIGRNAPMGE
-3742 GRIFNHFAPKL
+3742 GRTYNRFAYAFQK
-3753 QRAYDKTF
+3753 AYDNIY
-3761 TALAECNKAL
+3761 TALEARKKMLDDKCNI
-3771 DEKCKSLWG
+3771 LWG
-3780 KTYAEM
+3780 ENYHEVH
-3786 QKMAE
+3786 KMAE
-3791 NTKVGQTYHERDIY
+3791 STKVMTLTYSSAINTKGGEWKPVENTTDIY
-3805 VTQAIYLL
+3805 VTQAMYIL
-3813 AMWEQ
+3813 AMWNQAEG
-3818 PDARAALEKKQ
+3818 RVTLERQ
-3829 GMDVALVDKIRQ
+3829 GFTDESINAMR
-3841 ALDALDPRWREFSE
+3841 DALNRIDPRWIEFAD
-3855 WVVKEFLP
+3855 WVVEEYLP
-3863 SRREK
+3863 LGRER

-3873 RKIFGTS
+3873 RDIFGTS
-3880 LGNVPN
+3880 MAAVPN
-3886 YFPIKRAGESIHSV
+3886 YFPIKRAKEKLHKEEDVAKGD
-3900 VDVSIPEMDAL
+3900 VDLL
-3911 PSTIVGSIVERT
+3911 PSTVVGAIKERT
-3923 KNVLPIDV
+3923 SNVVPIDI

-3941 NITTME
+3941 NTSVME
-3947 GWAEMV
+3947 AWAEMA
-3953 GIIRDFNT
+3953 GLIQDINT
-3961 LLSNRTVREAMN
+3961 ILSNGAVKTTMLDIN
-3973 DIAPYMYSDFKKAAQ
+3973 DTLFSDFKKAAQ
-3988 VATLSYVG
+3988 VATLGYIG
-3996 KTPDIDKNVGTVLS
+3996 KTPDIDKKVGTILN
-4010 RMWAGTKISFR
+4010 RLWAGSKIAFR
-4021 LYTAFKQLSSALLFA
+4021 LNTAFKQLSSALLFA
-4036 GYSGDPEFQARLLWR
+4036 GYSTDPKFQATLLWR
-4051 YLGSVNKARM
+4051 YLGGVGKMPVALMNGIIEGASHLTGHSLTNIDIMTNIEWAKANM
-4061 GMMLGILRGESIL
+4061 
-4074 TESSVVN
+4074 
-4081 PDVLGNIKWCMEN
+4081 
-4094 LPSFRQRWESRVAG
+4094 PSFAKRWNEGVAG
-4108 FEVMKRTLGNK
+4108 YDLMARTTSGNT
-4119 SWKQRTWV
+4119 SWKQRAWYVKFDDAVRAVT
-4127 NAMDE
+4127 
-4132 VVQKVA
+4132 K
-4138 TFGFKPNAFV
+4138 FGMKPNAFI
-4148 DAFTVAAGA
+4148 DAFTSAAGA
-4157 RTIFDYEYERLQ
+4157 RAVYDYTYKEMRKEGYS
-4169 EEEGYNEEQA
+4169 EEGA
-4179 RVLAIV
+4179 HTLAIIN
-4185 KAEMAFNSSQQS
+4185 AEMAFNTTQQS
-4197 SEGLYLAPLQV
+4197 SEGLYLAPMQV
-4208 DRSLLS
+4208 DRSIVATTL
-4214 SAVSTFMNASFAMS
+4214 STFMNAPYAMF
-4228 RNATQGIYELIRSA
+4228 RNTMIGVKEIFKDAK
-4242 SKELAEIEDMTY
+4242 KELAEIEKLEFKRAMDVAKKQVETQVAAAVARGEY
-4254 RRMIAPYKKVI
+4254 SEEEAKKRR
-4265 KETIAEERAAGAFAD
+4265 
-4280 ENAEVSRYTE
+4280 NE
-4290 LLEAAKAQVLPRV
+4290 LFDSAKAKIIPLV
-4303 KEIAKKK
+4303 KDRAYNKYVK
-4310 LRDAKIKAVLA
+4310 AQTKAVVMVFLNGYAGQVAFNLMGKLA
-4321 VVIYGYGGQFAFQLM
+4321 EFM
-4336 AELPTLLFGDDDEEK
+4336 FGDDDEEK
-4351 KQIVKDTAINS
+4351 KKMLYDIAVKSAWEAPVSMMPIGGYITSMTNGYSASFFPAMDELSKEISTIVKG
-4362 LWSAPL
+4362 LR
-4368 SMIPVI
+4368 
-4374 NLIPAAVAGYDINLF
+4374 
-4389 PAVDELGEDIGKII
+4389 EEDISP
-4403 KGIAKVGVNIEV
+4403 EV
-4415 ANITVRL
+4415 IYAATTMCM
-4422 GLRWGLGLDIDTWK
+4422 RWGLGLSVDTIA
-4436 NIYLGVEN
+4436 NIALGIEN
-4444 MFEDGVS
+4444 MFEDGMS

-4459 NGPETQIRK
+4459 NAPEGQIRK
-4468 IIGQRRDDESE
+4468 IIGQRRNDESE

-4527 PKGMTDRDMQRIDF
+4527 PKGMTDRDMQRIDY

-4550 LRYGGGKEYARFKD
+4550 LRYGGGKEYARHQE
-4564 IDEKFNEYVKTI
+4564 IDEKFNEYAKTI
-4576 GSPEDVYWRGYYETK
+4576 GSPNDVYWRGYYEPK
-4591 MENLEE
+4591 MENLGE

-4627 YEVVKEVEEM
+4627 YEVVKEVEGM

>member
-15 WWKEDKENSQE
+15 WWKEDEENSQE
-26 TTETTGTSDIPESVV
+26 TTEIPESVV
-41 VDMPKE
+41 VGVPKE

-61 KRPIHE
+61 KRPIPE

-86 DLGKFATGLQW
+86 DLSKFATGLQW
-97 DSVHNTLRNAGVN
+97 DSIYNTLRNAGIN
-110 PVSAKIAEDRLNGD
+110 PVSAKIAEDRLKGD

-137 VDEEGYLDM
+137 VDEDGYLDM
-146 TYRPTEKGW
+146 TYKPTEKGW
-155 IKKIY
+155 GKKIY

-189 VAPFIEEAVRNTPLP
+189 VAPFIEEAVRSTPLP

-242 PFDEVYTGLYPAIA
+242 PFEEVYTGLYPAIA

-264 DSNKEYF
+264 DSNKAYF

-283 EDWYR
+283 EEWYR
-288 GYASKRVDE
+288 DYASKRVDE

-304 LRDAVASDAEKVAYA
+304 LRDAVAADAEKVAYA

-441 IGSGI
+441 IGSGV

-521 KSQYAFNEDGS
+521 KSQYKFNEDGS
-532 ISFTPKNKRLAYMS
+532 ISFTPTNKRLAYMS

-551 MNEIASEVY
+551 MNEIASEVF

-578 TKLNKV
+578 AKLNKV

-637 GVQDGIF
+637 GVQDGIL
-644 AEATSEVA
+644 AEATSEVV
-652 GDFMATVMKDMVGAE
+652 GDFMATVMKDMAGAE

-701 AVSTYNYIAGVGE
+701 AVSTYDYIAGVGE

-787 RAFAAEAQKLTS
+787 KAFAAEAQKLTS

-825 TYYVIS
+825 KYYVIA

-843 NCVDMETG
+843 TCVDMETG

-951 RVPLLFTVPFYNL
+951 KVPLLFTVPFYSL

-969 LTAAAQEL
+969 LTASAQEL
-977 MLGGKVESA
+977 MLEGKVESA

-992 IADKAVENG
+992 VAEKAVENG
-1001 AEVATSEAPSAQSNS
+1001 AEVATTEAPSAQSNTE
-1016 VEQRFSIKEAGVA
+1016 EQRFSIKETEVA

-1072 AKAYVKEAGSVKQAR
+1072 AKTYVKEAGSVKQAH

-1183 RFVEDADGQNAY
+1183 RFVEDANGQNAY
-1195 ILGNE
+1195 ISGNE
-1200 VVISY
+1200 VVITY

-1226 VSPKQYAKFKSMVRE
+1226 ASPKQYAKFKSMVRE

-1252 ENLKKEYEKQGKS
+1252 ENLKKEYEKQRKP

-1297 ASDVGFLGFL
+1297 ADVGFLGFL

-1341 GSAARNVAKTS
+1341 DSAARNVAKVS
-1352 AQGEARYSARIA
+1352 AQGDARYSARIT
-1364 PEMDAT
+1364 PEMDT
-1370 YLDAVERGDM
+1370 EYLEAVEKGDM
-1380 EKAQQM
+1380 ETAQRM

-1395 PNTKVVDEYGNPKV
+1395 PNTKVVDENGNPKV
-1409 VYHQTNHS
+1409 VYHGTNHS

-1439 DERDDWDDY
+1439 DERDDWDEY

-1486 TISAF
+1486 TIKAF
-1491 LNITNPASFGD
+1491 LNIENPASFGD
-1502 YNIDASRNNAGRD
+1502 YNIDSSKTNAGRD

-1536 YEYIA
+1536 WEYVA

-1551 PVTYDDNGNVIPL
+1551 PVTYDDAGNVIPL
-1564 SERFNPRKE
+1564 SERFNTQKE

-1629 DGNAEK
+1629 DGNADM

-1657 DIRYSLSNPYGG
+1657 DIRYSLIGEQGAAALDMAEEATTRLDDLAVAREMETSGKDAKAIRMATGWERGADGLWRYEIMDISIINPYKLLNLRSPNLSDIVDNADELFAAYPQLADIKVKYGKGMDFSGIYYNREKSIKISVGLLRYWEDKAREARLWGKANHPTYDEDIETYNLSIKAFTETLVHEIQHAIQHIEGFAEGG
-1669 NSGYVGYSMS
+1669 NSRMVINNSKDDLQKLWEEWT
-1679 KRAAEARE
+1679 KRAKAFNAKPSSWRATEEGIAERKAIMAEKRRINSIQRKNSIGSKGYNQLAGEVEARNVSARINMTPE
-1687 EGRYPKSDF
+1687 ERRATLLSETEDVAREDQIFLREGAEMAKKKSTEETASPRKSDQPTAISSADGAKIL
-1696 KKVYDMPQATLDV
+1696 KKLDNLAKKYQEKTNQTKTLIGDLADALDIDMPSKSSKYLTIEAVNGNVVTIRISNHGATASNHDANNEKEAISIV
-1709 LVNAGV
+1709 IANKYDGV
-1715 INDKEWHHTSVYG
+1715 INAG
-1728 NKTTFYGWGAYGESP
+1728 NAHIIEYFYDAI
-1743 YMSEYYKA
+1743 KLR
-1751 HKAEIDEAA
+1751 KAEGKPIVDIIQSIKQAFFSGVYID
-1760 KNHGD
+1760 KTG
-1765 LTSFLDGF
+1765 
-1773 EAFETDVDANNTFI
+1773 I
-1787 AQLKA
+1787 AQ
-1792 QAEAERE
+1792 
-1799 AQRRAEEQLFQKR
+1799 R
-1812 IDEYKRQMED
+1812 IEI
-1822 SERKRAYVEAN
+1822 N
-1833 LPAEFV
+1833 
-1839 ASNGVT
+1839 
-1845 IKPKG
+1845 
-1850 YGEYSAYRDGE
+1850 
-1861 AITSASSSNK
+1861 
-1871 RKAASKA
+1871 
-1878 RAEFKEQIVA
+1878 A
-1888 PLEKAYA
+1888 P
-1895 SQGEVKYS
+1895 
-1903 IITTEMDASTSAPAA
+1903 
-1918 ETQTI
+1918 TQTL
-1923 TTSNGDMIADVNEAQ
+1923 TTSNGEMVADVNEAQ

-1984 YAFCETMKDH
+1984 YAFCETMKGH

-2043 VLNKMVKSGMIKNV
+2043 VLNKMVKSGMITNV

-2145 NIEAVRKIGY
+2145 NIKAVRKIGY

-2295 FGLTGLKI
+2295 FGLTGMKI

-2338 AVALQEAEGYRDNCG
+2338 AVALQEAEGYCDNCG

-2406 THNGIALSKED
+2406 TRNGVALSKED

-2431 KDARKAAQAYVEWCT
+2431 KDARKAAQAYVDWCT

-2473 VDGNYVPQG
+2473 VDGKYAPQE
-2482 AMSFTFPTEQ
+2482 AVTFTFPTEQ

-2518 RVDAIVDEV
+2518 RVDDIVDEV

-2536 YSLRTDGASIFYS
+2536 FSL
-2549 NAQKAVLDIKQE
+2549 
-2561 KATPEQWLKMIEKA
+2561 
-2575 GGLKAGEDKWLGLSD
+2575 
-2590 WLKASTAK
+2590 
-2598 TLTKDEVLQYI
+2598 
-2609 ADNNFVIEE
+2609 
-2618 VEYADINIF
+2618 
-2627 DTEEYQ
+2627 
-2633 KYDWEFIDLEE
+2633 
-2644 EIRKERESETNAFMA
+2644 
-2659 DMKAKYDVPTKQK
+2659 
-2672 AFAVMT
+2672 
-2678 PQEHSEYE
+2678 
-2686 TLRRLENTMA
+2686 
-2696 VKMEVYSRMV
+2696 
-2706 EKYGTKF
+2706 
-2713 EESFGIAEGVQTTL
+2713 
-2727 RIKSQEKAAEFL
+2727 
-2739 GIEKLRAMSPTR
+2739 
-2751 KQYTTRG
+2751 
-2758 LENKREIALAVPS
+2758 
-2771 IEPYNQSDEIHFG
+2771 
-2784 DAGDGRAVAWIRF
+2784 
-2797 GETTDGEGNRVLVI
+2797 
-2811 DEIQSKRHQDGREKG
+2811 
-2826 YKDETQIKAI
+2826 
-2836 RERIK
+2836 
-2841 ELESARTEAAKKIL
+2841 
-2855 HRQGYSHY
+2855 
-2863 TDENWS
+2863 
-2869 KFDPDVEEKA
+2869 
-2879 EKGLLGSKEEMAY
+2879 
-2892 IKGLNEEIQN
+2892 
-2902 LYAEGRKLYN
+2902 
-2912 GIPSAPFEKNWA
+2912 
-2924 ELAMKRMLRYAA
+2924 
-2936 ENGYDYV
+2936 
-2943 AWTTGEQQSERYDMG
+2943 
-2958 NVISEIAYW
+2958 
-2967 KEGDEYGVS
+2967 
-2976 AGNNEDLQVIDQR
+2976 
-2989 IYSYDQL
+2989 
-2996 VQTFGRKIADDIAN
+2996 
-3010 DAGVKESVLGY
+3010 
-3021 PEDPNVHY
+3021 
-3029 INGEDLRIGGE
+3029 
-3040 GMKAF
+3040 
-3045 YDQMLPSFVKK
+3045 
-3056 YTKKWGAEVGEV
+3056 
-3068 TMPNLEENNTMHAVN
+3068 
-3083 VTDAMRESVMQG
+3083 
-3095 QPRFSII
+3095 I

-3110 FEDDSYGSPA
+3110 FEDDTYGSPA

-3135 VLSIRLATGW
+3135 ALSIRLATGW

-3190 ADMKVEFKPLDKNR
+3190 ADMKVEYKPLDENR

-3210 KGIVINSGK
+3210 KGIVINSEK
-3219 GQAQNASTL
+3219 DQAQNASTL

-3237 HREGFAQGGN
+3237 HREGFAQGGS

-3379 NGNIDNAI
+3379 NGNIDNVI

-3400 VKEKKLTKAE
+3400 TRDKKLTNAE
-3410 KHTVMRGVKALIS
+3410 KNAVMRGVKALIS

-3429 LLRFTRNSDI
+3429 LSRFTRKNDI

-3475 ARMRSLTKTK
+3475 ARMRSLTKSK
-3485 ITLGVTE
+3485 ITLGVTN
-3492 VNPED
+3492 VTPED
-3497 FLDRLIREKKITG
+3497 FLDRLVREKKITDT
-3510 KEAQLVVE
+3510 EARRVID
-3518 NYWKRVNARGVSVAK
+3518 NYWKGVNASGVSIAK

-3549 MDIEKAKALLTEDM
+3549 MDIEKAKALLSPEM
-3563 KKKMSLGT
+3563 KKKMSLDT

-3628 EDKTPEEVNSVMPDI
+3628 EDKTPEEANSVMPDI

-3691 TNGDRILEDTRDFRR
+3691 AINGRILEDTRDFRR

-3761 TALAECNKAL
+3761 AALAECDEAL
-3771 DEKCKSLWG
+3771 DDKCKSLWG

-3880 LGNVPN
+3880 LGYVPN

-3961 LLSNRTVREAMN
+3961 LLSNRMVREAMN

-3996 KTPDIDKNVGTVLS
+3996 KTPDFDKNVGTILT

-4036 GYSGDPEFQARLLWR
+4036 GYSADPKFQATLLWR
-4051 YLGSVNKARM
+4051 YLGGVGKMPVSLMN
-4061 GMMLGILRGESIL
+4061 GIIKGVSHITGHSL
-4074 TESSVVN
+4074 T
-4081 PDVLGNIKWCMEN
+4081 NIDIMTNIEWCMEN
-4094 LPSFRQRWESRVAG
+4094 LPSFRQRWESGVAG

-4138 TFGFKPNAFV
+4138 KFGFKPNAFI

-4197 SEGLYLAPLQV
+4197 SEGLYLAPIQV
-4208 DRSLLS
+4208 DRSL
-4214 SAVSTFMNASFAMS
+4214 AATAASTFMNASFAMS
-4228 RNATQGIYELIRSA
+4228 RNATQGIYELFRSA

-4254 RRMIAPYKKVI
+4254 RRMLAPYKKVI

-4280 ENAEVSRYTE
+4280 ENAELNRYTE

-4336 AELPTLLFGDDDEEK
+4336 AGLPTLLFGDDDEEK

-4389 PAVDELGEDIGKII
+4389 PAVDELGEDIGKIL
-4403 KGIAKVGVNIEV
+4403 KGIVKDGVNIEV
-4415 ANITVRL
+4415 AKITVRL

-4436 NIYLGVEN
+4436 NIYLGVES
-4444 MFEDGVS
+4444 MFEDGMS

-4513 EGKGINYFDYHGGS
+4513 EGKGINYYIYHGGS
-4527 PKGMTDRDMQRIDF
+4527 PMGMTDRDMQRIDY

-4550 LRYGGGKEYARFKD
+4550 LRYGGGKEYARHQD
-4564 IDEKFNEYVKTI
+4564 IDEKFNEYAKTI
-4576 GSPEDVYWRGYYETK
+4576 GSPNDVYWRGYYEPK
-4591 MENLEE
+4591 MENLGE
-4597 KEWSDLMTL
+4597 KEWIDLMTQ
-4606 KAEVNG
+4606 KAEVDG

-4627 YEVVKEVEEM
+4627 YEVVKEVEVM

>member
-15 WWKEDKENSQE
+15 WWKEDEENSQE
-26 TTETTGTSDIPESVV
+26 TTEIPESVV
-41 VDMPKE
+41 VGVPKE

-61 KRPIHE
+61 KRPIPE

-86 DLGKFATGLQW
+86 DLSKFATGLQW
-97 DSVHNTLRNAGVN
+97 DSIYNTLRNAGIN
-110 PVSAKIAEDRLNGD
+110 PVSAKIAEDRLKGD

-137 VDEEGYLDM
+137 VDEDGYLDM
-146 TYRPTEKGW
+146 TYKPTEKGW
-155 IKKIY
+155 GKKIY

-189 VAPFIEEAVRNTPLP
+189 VAPFIEEAVRSTPLP

-242 PFDEVYTGLYPAIA
+242 PFEEVYTGLYPAIA

-264 DSNKEYF
+264 DSNKAYF

-283 EDWYR
+283 EEWYR
-288 GYASKRVDE
+288 DYASKRVDE

-304 LRDAVASDAEKVAYA
+304 LRDAVAADAEKVAYA

-426 TIKENLGWEASLGSK
+426 TIKKNLGWEASLGSK
-441 IGSGI
+441 IGSGV

-521 KSQYAFNEDGS
+521 KSQYKFNEDGS
-532 ISFTPKNKRLAYMS
+532 ISFTPTNKRLAYMS

-551 MNEIASEVY
+551 MNEIASEVF

-578 TKLNKV
+578 AKLNKV

-637 GVQDGIF
+637 GVQDGIL
-644 AEATSEVA
+644 AEATSEVV
-652 GDFMATVMKDMVGAE
+652 GDFMATVMKDMAGAE

-701 AVSTYNYIAGVGE
+701 AVSTYDYIAGVGE

-787 RAFAAEAQKLTS
+787 KAFAAEAQKLTS

-825 TYYVIS
+825 KYYVIA

-843 NCVDMETG
+843 TCVDMETG

-951 RVPLLFTVPFYNL
+951 KVPLLFTVPFYSL

-969 LTAAAQEL
+969 LTASAQEL
-977 MLGGKVESA
+977 MLEGKVESA

-992 IADKAVENG
+992 VAEKAVENG
-1001 AEVATSEAPSAQSNS
+1001 AEVATTEAPSAQSNTE
-1016 VEQRFSIKEAGVA
+1016 EQRFSIKETEVA

-1072 AKAYVKEAGSVKQAR
+1072 AKTYVKEAGSVKQAH

-1183 RFVEDADGQNAY
+1183 RFVEDANGQNAY
-1195 ILGNE
+1195 ISGNE

-1226 VSPKQYAKFKSMVRE
+1226 ASPKQYAKFKSMVRE

-1252 ENLKKEYEKQGKS
+1252 ENLKKEYEKQRKP

-1297 ASDVGFLGFL
+1297 ADVGFLGFL

-1341 GSAARNVAKTS
+1341 DSAARNVAKVS
-1352 AQGEARYSARIA
+1352 AQGDARYSARIT
-1364 PEMDAT
+1364 PEMDT
-1370 YLDAVERGDM
+1370 EYLEAVEKGDM
-1380 EKAQQM
+1380 ETAQRM

-1395 PNTKVVDEYGNPKV
+1395 PNTKVVDENGNPKV
-1409 VYHQTNHS
+1409 VYHGTNHS

-1439 DERDDWDDY
+1439 DERDDWDEY

-1486 TISAF
+1486 TIKAF
-1491 LNITNPASFGD
+1491 LNIENPASFGD
-1502 YNIDASRNNAGRD
+1502 YNIDSSKTNAGRD

-1536 YEYIA
+1536 WEYVA

-1551 PVTYDDNGNVIPL
+1551 PVTYDDAGNVIPL
-1564 SERFNPRKE
+1564 SERFNTQKE

-1629 DGNAEK
+1629 DGNADM

-1657 DIRYSLSNPYGG
+1657 DIRYSLIGEQGAAALDMAEEATTRLDDLAVAREMETSGKDAKAIRMATGWERGADGLWRYEIMDISIINPYKLLNLRSPNLSDIVDNADELFAAYPQLADIKVKYGKGMDFSGIYYNREKSIKISVGLLRYWEDKAREARLWGKANHPTYDEDIETYNLSIKAFTETLVHEIQHAIQHIEGFAEGG
-1669 NSGYVGYSMS
+1669 NSRMVINNSKDDLQKLWEEWT
-1679 KRAAEARE
+1679 KRAKAFNAKPSSWRATEEGIAERKAIMAEKRRINSIQRKNSIGSKGYNQLAGEVEARNVSARINMTPE
-1687 EGRYPKSDF
+1687 ERRATLLSETEDVAREDQIFLREGAEMAKKKSTEETASPRKSDQPTAISSADGAKIL
-1696 KKVYDMPQATLDV
+1696 KKLDNLAKKYQEKTNQTKTLIGDLADALDIDMPSKSSKYLTIEAVNGNVVTIRISNHGATASNHDANNEKEAISIV
-1709 LVNAGV
+1709 IANKYDGV
-1715 INDKEWHHTSVYG
+1715 INAG
-1728 NKTTFYGWGAYGESP
+1728 NAHIIEYFYDAI
-1743 YMSEYYKA
+1743 KLR
-1751 HKAEIDEAA
+1751 KAEGKPIVDIIQSIKQAFFSGVYID
-1760 KNHGD
+1760 KTG
-1765 LTSFLDGF
+1765 
-1773 EAFETDVDANNTFI
+1773 I
-1787 AQLKA
+1787 AQ
-1792 QAEAERE
+1792 
-1799 AQRRAEEQLFQKR
+1799 R
-1812 IDEYKRQMED
+1812 IEI
-1822 SERKRAYVEAN
+1822 N
-1833 LPAEFV
+1833 
-1839 ASNGVT
+1839 
-1845 IKPKG
+1845 
-1850 YGEYSAYRDGE
+1850 
-1861 AITSASSSNK
+1861 
-1871 RKAASKA
+1871 
-1878 RAEFKEQIVA
+1878 A
-1888 PLEKAYA
+1888 P
-1895 SQGEVKYS
+1895 
-1903 IITTEMDASTSAPAA
+1903 
-1918 ETQTI
+1918 TQTL
-1923 TTSNGDMIADVNEAQ
+1923 TTSNGEMVADVNEAQ

-1984 YAFCETMKDH
+1984 YAFCETMKGH

-2043 VLNKMVKSGMIKNV
+2043 VLNKMVKSGMITNV

-2145 NIEAVRKIGY
+2145 NIKAVRKIGY

-2295 FGLTGLKI
+2295 FGLTGMKI

-2338 AVALQEAEGYRDNCG
+2338 AVALQEAEGYCDNCG

-2406 THNGIALSKED
+2406 TRNGVALSKED

-2431 KDARKAAQAYVEWCT
+2431 KDARKAAQAYVDWCT

-2473 VDGNYVPQG
+2473 VDGKYAPQE
-2482 AMSFTFPTEQ
+2482 AVTFTFPTEQ

-2518 RVDAIVDEV
+2518 RVDDIVDEV

-2536 YSLRTDGASIFYS
+2536 FSL
-2549 NAQKAVLDIKQE
+2549 
-2561 KATPEQWLKMIEKA
+2561 
-2575 GGLKAGEDKWLGLSD
+2575 
-2590 WLKASTAK
+2590 
-2598 TLTKDEVLQYI
+2598 
-2609 ADNNFVIEE
+2609 
-2618 VEYADINIF
+2618 
-2627 DTEEYQ
+2627 
-2633 KYDWEFIDLEE
+2633 
-2644 EIRKERESETNAFMA
+2644 
-2659 DMKAKYDVPTKQK
+2659 
-2672 AFAVMT
+2672 
-2678 PQEHSEYE
+2678 
-2686 TLRRLENTMA
+2686 
-2696 VKMEVYSRMV
+2696 
-2706 EKYGTKF
+2706 
-2713 EESFGIAEGVQTTL
+2713 
-2727 RIKSQEKAAEFL
+2727 
-2739 GIEKLRAMSPTR
+2739 
-2751 KQYTTRG
+2751 
-2758 LENKREIALAVPS
+2758 
-2771 IEPYNQSDEIHFG
+2771 
-2784 DAGDGRAVAWIRF
+2784 
-2797 GETTDGEGNRVLVI
+2797 
-2811 DEIQSKRHQDGREKG
+2811 
-2826 YKDETQIKAI
+2826 
-2836 RERIK
+2836 
-2841 ELESARTEAAKKIL
+2841 
-2855 HRQGYSHY
+2855 
-2863 TDENWS
+2863 
-2869 KFDPDVEEKA
+2869 
-2879 EKGLLGSKEEMAY
+2879 
-2892 IKGLNEEIQN
+2892 
-2902 LYAEGRKLYN
+2902 
-2912 GIPSAPFEKNWA
+2912 
-2924 ELAMKRMLRYAA
+2924 
-2936 ENGYDYV
+2936 
-2943 AWTTGEQQSERYDMG
+2943 
-2958 NVISEIAYW
+2958 
-2967 KEGDEYGVS
+2967 
-2976 AGNNEDLQVIDQR
+2976 
-2989 IYSYDQL
+2989 
-2996 VQTFGRKIADDIAN
+2996 
-3010 DAGVKESVLGY
+3010 
-3021 PEDPNVHY
+3021 
-3029 INGEDLRIGGE
+3029 
-3040 GMKAF
+3040 
-3045 YDQMLPSFVKK
+3045 
-3056 YTKKWGAEVGEV
+3056 
-3068 TMPNLEENNTMHAVN
+3068 
-3083 VTDAMRESVMQG
+3083 
-3095 QPRFSII
+3095 I

-3110 FEDDSYGSPA
+3110 FEDDTYGSPA

-3135 VLSIRLATGW
+3135 ALSIRLATGW

-3190 ADMKVEFKPLDKNR
+3190 ADMKVEYKPLDENR

-3210 KGIVINSGK
+3210 KGIVINSEK
-3219 GQAQNASTL
+3219 DQAQNASTL

-3237 HREGFAQGGN
+3237 HREGFAQGGS

-3312 YQRYRKLAGEVEA
+3312 YERYRKLAGEVEA
-3325 RNVQARHAMSRH
+3325 RNVQTRHAMSRH

-3379 NGNIDNAI
+3379 NGNIDNVI

-3400 VKEKKLTKAE
+3400 TRDKKLTNAE
-3410 KHTVMRGVKALIS
+3410 KNAVMRGVKALIS

-3429 LLRFTRNSDI
+3429 LSRFTRKNDI

-3475 ARMRSLTKTK
+3475 ARMRSLTKSK
-3485 ITLGVTE
+3485 ITLGVTN
-3492 VNPED
+3492 VTPED
-3497 FLDRLIREKKITG
+3497 FLDRLVREKKITDT
-3510 KEAQLVVE
+3510 EARRVID
-3518 NYWKRVNARGVSVAK
+3518 NYWKGVNASGVSIAK

-3549 MDIEKAKALLTEDM
+3549 MDIEKAKALLSPEM
-3563 KKKMSLGT
+3563 KKKMSLDT

-3628 EDKTPEEVNSVMPDI
+3628 EDKTPEEANSVMPDI

-3691 TNGDRILEDTRDFRR
+3691 AINGRILEDTRDFRR

-3761 TALAECNKAL
+3761 AALAECDEAL
-3771 DEKCKSLWG
+3771 DDKCKSLWG

-3841 ALDALDPRWREFSE
+3841 ALDALDPRWRGFSE

-3880 LGNVPN
+3880 LGYVPN

-3961 LLSNRTVREAMN
+3961 LLSNRMVREAMN

-3996 KTPDIDKNVGTVLS
+3996 KTPDFDKNVGTILS

-4036 GYSGDPEFQARLLWR
+4036 GYSADPKFQATLLWR
-4051 YLGSVNKARM
+4051 YLGGVGKMPVSLMN
-4061 GMMLGILRGESIL
+4061 GIIKGVSHITGHSL
-4074 TESSVVN
+4074 T
-4081 PDVLGNIKWCMEN
+4081 NIDIMTNIEWCMEN
-4094 LPSFRQRWESRVAG
+4094 LPSFRQRWESGVAG

-4138 TFGFKPNAFV
+4138 KFGFKPNAFI

-4197 SEGLYLAPLQV
+4197 SEGLYLAPIQV
-4208 DRSLLS
+4208 DRSL
-4214 SAVSTFMNASFAMS
+4214 AATAASTFMNASFAMS
-4228 RNATQGIYELIRSA
+4228 RNATQGIYELFRSA

-4254 RRMIAPYKKVI
+4254 RRMLAPYKKVI

-4280 ENAEVSRYTE
+4280 ENAELNRYTE

-4303 KEIAKKK
+4303 KEIANKK

-4336 AELPTLLFGDDDEEK
+4336 AGLPTLLFGDDDEEK

-4389 PAVDELGEDIGKII
+4389 PAVDELGEDIGKIL
-4403 KGIAKVGVNIEV
+4403 KGIVKDGVNIEV
-4415 ANITVRL
+4415 AKITVRL

-4436 NIYLGVEN
+4436 NIYLGVES
-4444 MFEDGVS
+4444 MFEDGMS

-4513 EGKGINYFDYHGGS
+4513 EGKGINYYIYHGGS
-4527 PKGMTDRDMQRIDF
+4527 PMGMTDRDMQRIDY

-4550 LRYGGGKEYARFKD
+4550 LRYGGGKEYARHQD
-4564 IDEKFNEYVKTI
+4564 IDEKFNEYAKTI
-4576 GSPEDVYWRGYYETK
+4576 GSPNDVYWRGYYEPK
-4591 MENLEE
+4591 MENLGE
-4597 KEWSDLMTL
+4597 KEWIDLMTQ
-4606 KAEVNG
+4606 KAEVDG

-4627 YEVVKEVEEM
+4627 YEVVKEVEVM

>member
-1 MSKVTNKVNPINYD
+1 MSKVTNKKNPINYD
-15 WWKEDKENSQE
+15 WWKEDEENPQE
-26 TTETTGTSDIPESVV
+26 TTETTETSEIPESVV

-67 TVVEENPDKELLE
+67 TVVEENPDEELLE

-86 DLGKFATGLQW
+86 DLSKFATGLQW
-97 DSVHNTLRNAGVN
+97 DSIHNTLRNAGVN
-110 PVSAKIAEDRLNGD
+110 PVSAKIAEDRLKGD

-146 TYRPTEKGW
+146 DYKPTEKGW
-155 IKKIY
+155 GKKIY

-189 VAPFIEEAVRNTPLP
+189 VAPFIEEAIRNTPLP
-204 KSFTAG
+204 KSFTTG

-242 PFDEVYTGLYPAIA
+242 PFEEVYTGLYPAIA

-288 GYASKRVDE
+288 DYASKRVDE

-304 LRDAVASDAEKVAYA
+304 LRDAVAADAEKVAYA

-419 NIQQEFA
+419 NILQEFA

-441 IGSGI
+441 IGSGV

-451 VLGPFGGAMMG
+451 LLGPFGGAMMG

-508 LMPNTYTEYTKAL
+508 LMPNTYAEYTKAL
-521 KSQYAFNEDGS
+521 KSQYSFNEDGS
-532 ISFTPKNKRLAYMS
+532 ISFTPTNKRLAYMS

-578 TKLNKV
+578 AKLNKV

-637 GVQDGIF
+637 GVQNGIF
-644 AEATSEVA
+644 AEATSEIA

-701 AVSTYNYIAGVGE
+701 AVSTYDYIAGVGE
-714 QNRRIIDSVESAELR
+714 QNRRTIDSIESAELR

-772 ALHAAMGSVQEDKRA
+772 ALHAAMGSVQEDA
-787 RAFAAEAQKLTS
+787 RAKAFAVEAQKLTN

-805 DGYTPVSNDPSLI
+805 DISTPVGNDATI
-818 EVESEGR
+818 MVAESEGR
-825 TYYVIS
+825 RYYVIA

-843 NCVDMETG
+843 TCVDMETG
-851 EQKAILAAKANV
+851 EQKAILSSKANV
-863 TSIKGVNEVLQQRYN
+863 TSIEGVNDLLEQRYT
-878 EMFSAQVEAERIES
+878 ELFSAQVEAERIES

-951 RVPLLFTVPFYNL
+951 KVPLLFTVPFYNL

-977 MLGGKVESA
+977 MLEGKVESA
-986 TREAVE
+986 TQEAVE
-992 IADKAVENG
+992 VAEKAVENG
-1001 AEVATSEAPSAQSNS
+1001 AEVATTETPSAQSNA
-1016 VEQRFSIKEAGVA
+1016 VERRLSIKETEEA

-1061 DYDAIKSPTTF
+1061 DYDAIKSPKTF
-1072 AKAYVKEAGSVKQAR
+1072 AKTYVKEAGSVKQAH

-1183 RFVEDADGQNAY
+1183 RFVEDAAGQNAY

-1200 VVISY
+1200 VVISH
-1205 KNRQKSIAFLIG
+1205 KNRQRSIAFLIG

-1226 VSPKQYAKFKSMVRE
+1226 ASPKQYAKFKSMVRE

-1252 ENLKKEYEKQGKS
+1252 ENLKKEYAKQGKS

-1307 RTIFRGLANTLRRI
+1307 RMIFRGLANTLRRI
-1321 GATDREKTILDI
+1321 GATDRERTILDI

-1341 GSAARNVAKTS
+1341 GSAARNVAKAS
-1352 AQGEARYSARIA
+1352 AESDARYSARIT
-1364 PEMDAT
+1364 PEMDAE
-1370 YLDAVERGDM
+1370 YLEAVEKGDM
-1380 EKAQQM
+1380 ETAQRL
-1386 VMEAAKLAM
+1386 VMEATEKA
-1395 PNTKVVDEYGNPKV
+1395 G
-1409 VYHQTNHS
+1409 
-1417 VYINRETGQN
+1417 YIN
-1427 WDELDWRERMEW
+1427 DESWRMNHRAPRK
-1439 DERDDWDDY
+1439 DE
-1448 WEERDFN
+1448 ENANPFN
-1455 TFSRVNARTTQELDG
+1455 TEKIV
-1470 FFFAPEYDEY
+1470 PEDFWEHPEWYTNIRNSSETRESY
-1480 HEYGDR
+1480 HAMKPAIDKYKRLMAEGKTEEAENV
-1486 TISAF
+1486 TITMYRGVDKTA
-1491 LNITNPASFGD
+1491 NKREASFRNGD
-1502 YNIDASRNNAGRD
+1502 WITPSRSYALLSAPYGKARVISQEVKLKDIWWDGNS
-1515 ERIRLQNEG
+1515 INEWG
-1524 YDGVINEEDGAI
+1524 YDDGAN
-1536 YEYIA
+1536 YGYRDTK
-1541 FNPNQIKSAD
+1541 NNRKLLD
-1551 PVTYDDNGNVIPL
+1551 PVTYDDAGNVIPL
-1564 SERFNPRKE
+1564 SERFNTRKE
-1573 DIRYSM
+1573 DIRYSITRSTEEFDTVRDLAVSNNGIVM
-1579 MSSIR
+1579 PNLASKSVPIIQYNGEEKTPYNLSRSAIKEWALKNVVDEDSFIIDSNGEKHYCPITATSLNKYIDDSANDKSVSRKVHLLALPLLSKILANSIEVEVHPDYIKKNGER
-1584 ALNDALI
+1584 MPENGVNSQVLI
-1591 DYYDT
+1591 HRFYGAVE
-1596 HDIEG
+1596 IEG
-1601 LLSDIQEINE
+1601 VVYRTKTTVKEYRDKNTHLKPYTYEVTKIELLAPATDNV
-1611 KLALN
+1611 KDNTTN
-1616 HPYLANTILDYVE
+1616 HPRTPSNSINATKLLQKVE
-1629 DGNAEK
+1629 KSYDKGVK
-1635 VVERIKY
+1635 VLEESISS
-1642 LVDGFDEGYEYTTGE
+1642 EE
-1657 DIRYSLSNPYGG
+1657 
-1669 NSGYVGYSMS
+1669 NS
-1679 KRAAEARE
+1679 
-1687 EGRYPKSDF
+1687 
-1696 KKVYDMPQATLDV
+1696 
-1709 LVNAGV
+1709 
-1715 INDKEWHHTSVYG
+1715 
-1728 NKTTFYGWGAYGESP
+1728 
-1743 YMSEYYKA
+1743 
-1751 HKAEIDEAA
+1751 
-1760 KNHGD
+1760 
-1765 LTSFLDGF
+1765 
-1773 EAFETDVDANNTFI
+1773 
-1787 AQLKA
+1787 
-1792 QAEAERE
+1792 
-1799 AQRRAEEQLFQKR
+1799 
-1812 IDEYKRQMED
+1812 
-1822 SERKRAYVEAN
+1822 
-1833 LPAEFV
+1833 
-1839 ASNGVT
+1839 
-1845 IKPKG
+1845 
-1850 YGEYSAYRDGE
+1850 
-1861 AITSASSSNK
+1861 
-1871 RKAASKA
+1871 
-1878 RAEFKEQIVA
+1878 
-1888 PLEKAYA
+1888 
-1895 SQGEVKYS
+1895 
-1903 IITTEMDASTSAPAA
+1903 
-1918 ETQTI
+1918 TQTL
-1923 TTSNGDMIADVNEAQ
+1923 TTPNGEMVADVNEATGQ
-1938 GQALFSLR
+1938 GRFSLR

-1960 ATRVKDEALTE
+1960 ATRVEDRALTE
-1971 SEASEM
+1971 REASEM
-1977 MQQMDDI
+1977 VQQMDDI

-1994 YAPFGQWSE
+1994 YTPFGQWSE

-2043 VLNKMVKSGMIKNV
+2043 VLNKMVKNGMLKNV

-2155 QIVGKK
+2155 QVVGKK

-2172 VAKIARHLVEH
+2172 IAKIARHLVEH

-2275 LAAKKLPAHAYTKEP
+2275 LAAKKLPVHAYTKEP

-2295 FGLTGLKI
+2295 FGLTGMKI

-2361 AHILKMLDDPNI
+2361 AHVLKMLDDPNI

-2406 THNGIALSKED
+2406 TRNGVALSKED

-2431 KDARKAAQAYVEWCT
+2431 KDARKAAQAYVDWCT

-2473 VDGNYVPQG
+2473 VDGNYMPQG

-2518 RVDAIVDEV
+2518 RVDAIVEEV
-2527 GEVLGVKPK
+2527 GEVLGVKPR
-2536 YSLRTDGASIFYS
+2536 YSVRTEGASIFYS

-2575 GGLKAGEDKWLGLSD
+2575 GGLKAGEEKWLGLSD
-2590 WLKASTAK
+2590 WLKTSTAK

-2609 ADNNFVIEE
+2609 AENDIQIEE
-2618 VEYADINIF
+2618 VEY
-2627 DTEEYQ
+2627 EENASI
-2633 KYDWEFIDLEE
+2633 KLEE
-2644 EIRKERESETNAFMA
+2644 EYLPSIQ
-2659 DMKAKYDVPTKQK
+2659 D
-2672 AFAVMT
+2672 
-2678 PQEHSEYE
+2678 EYE
-2686 TLRRLENTMA
+2686 DIKKDLVENKKIKYVEDSSYYAWQEMINRYGRDFTRAFDLNENGEIEIADYDKALEIAKLGVDIDSTRL
-2696 VKMEVYSRMV
+2696 
-2706 EKYGTKF
+2706 
-2713 EESFGIAEGVQTTL
+2713 
-2727 RIKSQEKAAEFL
+2727 
-2739 GIEKLRAMSPTR
+2739 
-2751 KQYTTRG
+2751 QYTTRG
-2758 LENKREIALAVPS
+2758 LANRREIALVVPT
-2771 IEPYNQSDEIHFG
+2771 IEPYNQSDNIHFG
-2784 DAGDGRAVAWIRF
+2784 DAGEGRAVAWIRF
-2797 GETTDGEGNRVLVI
+2797 GETTDADGKRVLVI

-2826 YKDETQIKAI
+2826 YSDK
-2836 RERIK
+2836 RISQQ
-2841 ELESARTEAAKKIL
+2841 ELYDAQEAAFEAVMEQERALADKY
-2855 HRQGYSHY
+2855 GE
-2863 TDENWS
+2863 DEWAS
-2869 KFDPDVEEKA
+2869 LASV
-2879 EKGLLGSKEEMAY
+2879 EEMAEY
-2892 IKGLNEEIQN
+2892 ERLRALDEAATNAYENYDKGV
-2902 LYAEGRKLYN
+2902 
-2912 GIPSAPFEKNWA
+2912 PSAPFEKNWA
-2924 ELAMKRMLRYAA
+2924 ELAMKRMLRYAT
-2936 ENGYDYV
+2936 ENGFDKV
-2943 AWTTGEQQSERYDMG
+2943 AWTTGEQQADRYNIG
-2958 NVISEIAYW
+2958 NVVSRILSYPFEGKTKVIINLQNDSPLKMTVNSEGVVEKSNNGAEGQSLADVVG
-2967 KEGDEYGVS
+2967 KEL
-2976 AGNNEDLQVIDQR
+2976 AN
-2989 IYSYDQL
+2989 
-2996 VQTFGRKIADDIAN
+2996 KIM
-3010 DAGVKESVLGY
+3010 
-3021 PEDPNVHY
+3021 
-3029 INGEDLRIGGE
+3029 NGEGESATVYDGGDIEAKEISGEGLRIGGE

-3056 YTKKWGAEVGEV
+3056 YTKKWGAEVKNI
-3068 TMPNLEENNTMHAVN
+3068 TMPELEENNTMHAVN
-3083 VTDAMRESVMQG
+3083 VTDSMRESVMQG
-3095 QPRFSII
+3095 QPKFSLI

-3110 FEDDSYGSPA
+3110 FEDDTYGSPA

-3135 VLSIRLATGW
+3135 ALSIRLATGW

-3190 ADMKVEFKPLDKNR
+3190 ADMKVEFKPLDENR

-3210 KGIVINSGK
+3210 KGIVINSEK

-3237 HREGFAQGGN
+3237 HREGFALGGN
-3247 SKSFEEGLDEIE
+3247 SKSFEDGLDEIE
-3259 AKLTVLKGDFD
+3259 AKLTELKGDFD
-3270 NLIRSSKGEHLLRRL
+3270 NLIRSGKGEHLLRRL

-3301 NAKKDIIEYDA
+3301 NAKKDVIEYEA

-3367 APRYSVRREDVD
+3367 APRYSVRREEVD
-3379 NGNIDNAI
+3379 NGNIDNVI
-3387 ESLDTARTELERI
+3387 ESLDTARAELERI
-3400 VKEKKLTKAE
+3400 TRDKKLTNAE
-3410 KHTVMRGVKALIS
+3410 KNAVMRGVKALIS

-3429 LLRFTRNSDI
+3429 LSRFTRKNDI

-3450 APDAMLNAV
+3450 APNAMLNAV
-3459 IRAMRSI
+3459 NRAMQSI
-3466 YGIKYRKEY
+3466 YGIKYRKEF
-3475 ARMRSLTKTK
+3475 ARMTSLTKSK
-3485 ITLGVTE
+3485 ITLGVTN
-3492 VNPED
+3492 VDPEA
-3497 FLDRLIREKKITG
+3497 FLDRLVREKKITDA
-3510 KEAQLVVE
+3510 EARRVID
-3518 NYWKRVNARGVSVAK
+3518 NYWKGVNASGVSIAK

-3549 MDIEKAKALLTEDM
+3549 MDIEKAKALLTKDM
-3563 KKKMSLGT
+3563 KKKMSLDT
-3571 PPQDIIRA
+3571 APQDIIRA

-3617 WTALDQ
+3617 WIALDL
-3623 YSSIT
+3623 YNIISEEMT
-3628 EDKTPEEVNSVMPDI
+3628 AEEVNSVMPDI

-3691 TNGDRILEDTRDFRR
+3691 AIDGRILEDTRDFRR

-3717 KWPGI
+3717 KWPGV

-3761 TALAECNKAL
+3761 AALAECNKTL
-3771 DEKCKSLWG
+3771 DDKCKSLWG

-3791 NTKVGQTYHERDIY
+3791 NTKVGQTYHERDVY

-3829 GMDVALVDKIRQ
+3829 GMDDALADKIRQ

-3880 LGNVPN
+3880 LGYVPN

-3900 VDVSIPEMDAL
+3900 VDVSIPDMDAL

-3923 KNVLPIDV
+3923 KNILPIDV
-3931 ETSFFEALNE
+3931 ETSFFEALND
-3941 NITTME
+3941 NLTTME

-3996 KTPDIDKNVGTVLS
+3996 KTPDFDKNVGTILS

-4036 GYSGDPEFQARLLWR
+4036 GYSGDPKFQAILLWR
-4051 YLGSVNKARM
+4051 YLGGVGKMPVALMN
-4061 GMMLGILRGESIL
+4061 GIIEGASHL
-4074 TESSVVN
+4074 TGHS
-4081 PDVLGNIKWCMEN
+4081 LTNIDIITNIEWCMEN
-4094 LPSFRQRWESRVAG
+4094 LPSFRQRWESGVAG

-4138 TFGFKPNAFV
+4138 KFGFKPNAFV

-4157 RTIFDYEYERLQ
+4157 RTIFDYEYKRLQ

-4179 RVLAIV
+4179 RVLATV

-4197 SEGLYLAPLQV
+4197 SEGLYLAPIQV
-4208 DRSLLS
+4208 DRSVAS
-4214 SAVSTFMNASFAMS
+4214 TAASTFMNASFAMS

-4280 ENAEVSRYTE
+4280 EDAELKRYTE

-4321 VVIYGYGGQFAFQLM
+4321 VIIYGYGGQLAFQLM

-4374 NLIPAAVAGYDINLF
+4374 NLIPAAWAGYRINLF
-4389 PAVDELGEDIGKII
+4389 PAVDELGEDIGKIL
-4403 KGIAKVGVNIEV
+4403 KVIAKDGVNIE
-4415 ANITVRL
+4415 AAKITARL

-4436 NIYLGVEN
+4436 NIYLGVES
-4444 MFEDGVS
+4444 MLEDGVS

-4490 SIAENPMFSAY
+4490 SIAENPMFSEY
-4501 PDAGKYYEGYEI
+4501 PDAGKYYEGYERN
-4513 EGKGINYFDYHGGS
+4513 GKINYIQYHGGS
-4527 PKGMTDRDMQRIDF
+4527 PKGMTDRDMQRIDY

-4550 LRYGGGKEYARFKD
+4550 LRYGGGKEYARHQE
-4564 IDEKFNEYVKTI
+4564 IDEKFNEYAKTI
-4576 GSPEDVYWRGYYETK
+4576 GSPEDVYWTRAYKPK
-4591 MENLEE
+4591 MEGISEQ
-4597 KEWSDLMTL
+4597 EWRTLMPL
-4606 KAEVNG
+4606 KNKIGG
-4612 YEKWLQHFTGSDESY
+4612 YEMKLQRFTGSDESY
-4627 YEVVKEVEEM
+4627 YEVVREVEGM